1 MKARLLTDR
10 LARFMDD
17 DFRLDRGRHAS
28 FDAGHCATEAAA
40 WLVGELHTDQPR
52 CVSPVLALFLRTLND
67 GSREDR
73 RKMLKPYIV
82 RALETAD
89 DGRDE
94 ERMAMC
100 DTWLVRQGLPPAL
113 ELAGCGELAARLR
126 GFGGS
131 PGHEDAAAL
140 LSESRRAVW
149 EARDGAYRSLSDR
162 RVAAHCAGSA
172 EATDAPG
179 VAAAAG
185 AAFLDHA
192 DGGGYAFARYAD
204 APDYADASMA
214 AAATALA
221 THSDAVAA
229 AAYGD
234 HATFA
239 PFEGTFD
246 ELRERGRR
254 VTEPK
259 LRPLAEAL
267 HRDALELLDRMVR

>member
-1 MKARLLTDR
+1 MKARPLTDR
-10 LARFMDD
+10 LARLMDD
-17 DFRLDRGRHAS
+17 GFTLDRGRHTS

-40 WLVGELHTDQPR
+40 WLAGERHTDRPR

-82 RALETAD
+82 RALETAN

-94 ERMAMC
+94 ERVAMC
-100 DTWLVRQGLPPAL
+100 RGWLVRLGLPPAL
-113 ELAGCGELAARLR
+113 ELAGCFESAARLR

-131 PGHEDAAAL
+131 PALDDTAAL
-140 LSESRRAVW
+140 LSEARSEVW
-149 EARDGAYRSLSDR
+149 GARDRAYRWVSNR
-162 RVAAHCAGSA
+162 RVAVHCAGAA
-172 EATDAPG
+172 EATHAPG

-185 AAFLDHA
+185 VAFVGHA
-192 DGGGYAFARYAD
+192 NGGGYAFARYAD

-234 HATFA
+234 HGTFA
-239 PFEGTFD
+239 PFEGTFN
-246 ELRERGRR
+246 EVRERGRR
-254 VTEPK
+254 MTEPK
-259 LRPLAEAL
+259 LRPLADAL
-267 HRDALELLDRMVR
+267 HREALELLDRMVR